1 MEEAR
6 VKKPWLSYLCCR
18 CFGFRELGMPET
30 HFPRFSFLGSPVNR
44 SNGAATNLQWG

>member
-30 HFPRFSFLGSPVNR
+30 GLPRITALGSLVSENTPSR
-44 SNGAATNLQWG
+44 QLGE